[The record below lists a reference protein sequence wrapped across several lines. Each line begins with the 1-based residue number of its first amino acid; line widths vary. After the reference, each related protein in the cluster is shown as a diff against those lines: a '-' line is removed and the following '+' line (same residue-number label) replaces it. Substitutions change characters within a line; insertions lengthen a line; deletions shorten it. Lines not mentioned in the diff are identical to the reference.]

1 MMGFMPYHVLQV
13 CTEQLFLVVLVFCDI
28 MGLHF
33 LFAVTNQGSWLDIGT
48 SISHYVIMQVIILFL
63 AILYSVAKVY
73 TAYSVLH
80 RIAKPQTLSGTKLSL
95 ESGTGLSNH
104 TVQTSRSSML
114 FPQKRHVE

>member
-1 MMGFMPYHVLQV
+1 MLQV

-63 AILYSVAKVY
+63 AILYSVVKMY

-80 RIAKPQTLSGTKLSL
+80 SIAKPQTLSGMKFSL
-95 ESGTGLSNH
+95 ESGTGLIEHALQSP
-104 TVQTSRSSML
+104 RASMVFL
-114 FPQKRHVE
+114 HKRHVE